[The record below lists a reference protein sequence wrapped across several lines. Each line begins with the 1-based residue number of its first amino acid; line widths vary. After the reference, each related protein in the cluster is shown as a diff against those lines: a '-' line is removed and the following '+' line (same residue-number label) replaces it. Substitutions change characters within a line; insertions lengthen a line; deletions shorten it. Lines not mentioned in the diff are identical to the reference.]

1 MPRATKTVGNA
12 ASNPTAVSEDEIHSV
27 TPLRRGR
34 SATRAASL
42 LHPAAV
48 STIVST
54 LPIPLEPVQEQ
65 SLPEVDLLPLKQRRP
80 IKKTVALAATLLDS
94 QEQEHEVPA
103 STPYAPGRRGRS
115 AVKSTLL
122 ISTVS
127 GHVAFNPKRPSE
139 AAAMDLHSG
148 SIQEE
153 TIGCSPIM
161 QSASRELKNAVSIS
175 KTPQTNCDGVA
186 MVISPTSSGSTST
199 HADVIDL
206 TTGGSPLTTK
216 TTTIQDQILDSSPA
230 AITATVDSPRL
241 ETASRAMC
249 DPSSTLSDPTASD
262 AIVITP
268 LSHSTAIAIS
278 PSCSHLEQRK
288 TAMKELAY
296 DIERTFYETTHM
308 PVMHEEGPVVT
319 KEKDRS
325 HDPLADLLKRIQRP
339 LSSSVDPEPILLDT
353 PIRVN
358 TSIPAISSSSA
369 NPTVLGQA
377 DTETKMADLMP
388 STEHRSI
395 LSQNSLGY
403 VDDEDDCEVIDLE
416 EFQKASVAA
425 LGAPTRSKPLSNAY
439 QPHRILQTSDIL
451 ANTYTP
457 IAACSSTTHPLLLSN
472 GLGSSTRNMGLDRSG
487 VLSSMSSMSLGSQL
501 AVSNQDPA
509 SSKGS
514 SNNSNSISSDINQ
527 SISQPLVQLHAG
539 DLPNR
544 PAPDHD
550 SDDID
555 DINNDKENDKDK
567 WETELMRWQTSMK
580 KAVRKE
586 EGWLK
591 KTIEFRP
598 PDEIIERSIDE
609 QIKGLQL
616 QYGNKG
622 TPKGMTITLMPHQV
636 YGLAWLISMEEG
648 EIKGGILADDTIQ
661 MLALIV
667 HRYQPPTRERG
678 GTLIVTPLALINQ
691 WEREITTKSNMG
703 LKVYVHH
710 GPLRHRS
717 KNALRQYDIVIT
729 TYAVL
734 TGEAPK
740 PSQSVNGVVIPASK
754 GGPLFRAKWHRV
766 ALDEAQMIKNKD
778 TRASLAC
785 LELSSMSRF
794 SMTGTPIQ
802 NSADEVFSQ
811 LRFLRIPHWS
821 VYQHFHDCITRNIK
835 RDNMESSRV
844 AVNRLQVV
852 LRSCM
857 LRRTKTSID
866 SFGEPLVKLPLRL
879 VEVQQ
884 VVLKREEMA
893 FYRAVETCATRQFN
907 EYVEK
912 GTVLRNYSNILGLL
926 LRLRQAATHPHLV
939 REAFFDAERGNFSLG
954 FMNSGIPIAATTSA
968 RIEKEGTEKDV
979 YDMRG
984 PLQRSQTAPTN
995 FMGPS
1000 GSAIDSKGKGKAKS
1014 SEIRDFEAELYASDE
1029 DESLDE
1035 ARRQFLPLVFER
1047 VLSEARSDLQLFI
1060 GQECPMCID
1069 VMMDPCITSCGHRF
1083 CRECISEFL
1092 YSQTFDKEED
1102 ATVKHCPIC
1111 RADIIIGPYSL
1122 VSASVIVAKIMAENQ
1137 KRMSIDELHSVHEH
1151 QGGRLLVQSTDQPTS
1166 PVDIRDVLFGL
1177 HPDGD
1182 WSSWISSGKLDM
1194 IVKVLEQTREEDPAY
1209 KTVIFSQWATN
1220 LDLIQTAL
1228 LKQGFRLSR
1237 YDGSMDTASRD
1248 EAVKKLFED
1257 QLTTVILVSL
1267 KCGGVGLNLTV
1278 ACRVI
1283 ICDLWWNPAVED
1295 QAIDRVH
1302 RIGQRMDVRVSR
1314 LVTKD
1319 TIEER
1324 ILAMQ
1329 GDKRQ
1334 IIAGV
1339 LGEGEFKLG
1348 RLSVKDLLFLFKEG
1362 NSIRS
1367 NEAGDVEIYSDAQD
1381 DSRYIHDN
1389 SIDHEDNIDE
1399 RNTTIEDNTPLGE
1412 LSLG

>member
-48 STIVST
+48 STIASTIVST

-65 SLPEVDLLPLKQRRP
+65 SLPAVDLLPLKQRRL
-80 IKKTVALAATLLDS
+80 IKKTVVLAATLLDS

-122 ISTVS
+122 ISTES
-127 GHVAFNPKRPSE
+127 GHVAFSPKQPYE

-148 SIQEE
+148 SMQEE
-153 TIGCSPIM
+153 AIGCSPIV
-161 QSASRELKNAVSIS
+161 QSASRELHNAAAENAVSIP
-175 KTPQTNCDGVA
+175 KTSQINCDGVA

-206 TTGGSPLTTK
+206 TTGGSPLATK

-268 LSHSTAIAIS
+268 LSHSTTIAIS

-308 PVMHEEGPVVT
+308 PVMHEEGPVIT

-369 NPTVLGQA
+369 NPTILGQA
-377 DTETKMADLMP
+377 DTETKMADLMS
-388 STEHRSI
+388 STNHRSI
-395 LSQNSLGY
+395 LSQSSSGY

-425 LGAPTRSKPLSNAY
+425 LGAPTRSEPLSNAY
-439 QPHRILQTSDIL
+439 QPHRILQTSDII

-544 PAPDHD
+544 SAPDHN

-555 DINNDKENDKDK
+555 DINNDKGNDKDK

-740 PSQSVNGVVIPASK
+740 PSQYVNGVVISASK

-766 ALDEAQMIKNKD
+766 ALDEA
-778 TRASLAC
+778 SLKRH
-785 LELSSMSRF
+785 ELVIMLNR
-794 SMTGTPIQ
+794 G
-802 NSADEVFSQ
+802 SADEVFSQ

-879 VEVQQ
+879 VEANDPFGEVI
-884 VVLKREEMA
+884 
-893 FYRAVETCATRQFN
+893 
-907 EYVEK
+907 

-1257 QLTTVILVSL
+1257 QSTTVILVSL
-1267 KCGGVGLNLTV
+1267 KF
-1278 ACRVI
+1278 
-1283 ICDLWWNPAVED
+1283 ED

-1381 DSRYIHDN
+1381 DSRYVHDN

>member
-1 MPRATKTVGNA
+1 MQ
-12 ASNPTAVSEDEIHSV
+12 
-27 TPLRRGR
+27 PLIPLQSQKMR
-34 SATRAASL
+34 STLSL
-42 LHPAAV
+42 LCVVAAQLLGQRHYCILQLYL
-48 STIVST
+48 TIVST

-65 SLPEVDLLPLKQRRP
+65 SLPAVDLLPLKQRRL
-80 IKKTVALAATLLDS
+80 IKKTVVLAATLLDS

-122 ISTVS
+122 ISTES
-127 GHVAFNPKRPSE
+127 GHVAFSPKQPYE

-148 SIQEE
+148 SMQEE
-153 TIGCSPIM
+153 AIGCSPIV
-161 QSASRELKNAVSIS
+161 QSASRELHNAAAENAVSIP
-175 KTPQTNCDGVA
+175 KTSRTNCDGVA

-206 TTGGSPLTTK
+206 TTGGSPLATK

-268 LSHSTAIAIS
+268 LSHSTTIAIS

-308 PVMHEEGPVVT
+308 PVMHEEGPVIT

-369 NPTVLGQA
+369 NPTILGQA
-377 DTETKMADLMP
+377 DTETKMADLMS
-388 STEHRSI
+388 STNHRSI
-395 LSQNSLGY
+395 LSQSSSGY

-425 LGAPTRSKPLSNAY
+425 LGAPTRSEPLSNAY
-439 QPHRILQTSDIL
+439 QPHRILQTSDII

-544 PAPDHD
+544 SAPDHN

-555 DINNDKENDKDK
+555 DINNDKGNDKDK

-1257 QLTTVILVSL
+1257 QSTTVILVSL

-1381 DSRYIHDN
+1381 DSRYVHDN

>member
-48 STIVST
+48 STIASTIVST

-65 SLPEVDLLPLKQRRP
+65 SLPAVDLLPLKQRRL
-80 IKKTVALAATLLDS
+80 IKKTVVLAATLLDS

-122 ISTVS
+122 ISTES
-127 GHVAFNPKRPSE
+127 GHVAFSPKQPYE

-148 SIQEE
+148 SMQEE
-153 TIGCSPIM
+153 AIGCSPIV
-161 QSASRELKNAVSIS
+161 QSASRELHNAAAENAVSIP
-175 KTPQTNCDGVA
+175 KTSRINCDGVA

-206 TTGGSPLTTK
+206 TTGGSPLATK

-268 LSHSTAIAIS
+268 LSHSTTIAIS

-308 PVMHEEGPVVT
+308 PVMHEEGPVIT

-369 NPTVLGQA
+369 NPTILGQA
-377 DTETKMADLMP
+377 DTETKMADLMS
-388 STEHRSI
+388 STNHRSI
-395 LSQNSLGY
+395 LSQSSSGY

-425 LGAPTRSKPLSNAY
+425 LGAPTRSEPLSNAY
-439 QPHRILQTSDIL
+439 QPHRILQTSDII

-544 PAPDHD
+544 SAPDHN

-555 DINNDKENDKDK
+555 DINNDKGNDKDK

-740 PSQSVNGVVIPASK
+740 PSQYVNGVVISASK

-1209 KTVIFSQWATN
+1209 KTVIFSQVYFIAVYRQFV
-1220 LDLIQTAL
+1220 LPHP
-1228 LKQGFRLSR
+1228 
-1237 YDGSMDTASRD
+1237 DTA
-1248 EAVKKLFED
+1248 
-1257 QLTTVILVSL
+1257 TVVS
-1267 KCGGVGLNLTV
+1267 VTV
-1278 ACRVI
+1278 LQMT
-1283 ICDLWWNPAVED
+1283 DFED

-1329 GDKRQ
+1329 GDKL
-1334 IIAGV
+1334 V
-1339 LGEGEFKLG
+1339 CLGEGEFKLG

>member
-1 MPRATKTVGNA
+1 
-12 ASNPTAVSEDEIHSV
+12 
-27 TPLRRGR
+27 
-34 SATRAASL
+34 
-42 LHPAAV
+42 
-48 STIVST
+48 
-54 LPIPLEPVQEQ
+54 
-65 SLPEVDLLPLKQRRP
+65 
-80 IKKTVALAATLLDS
+80 
-94 QEQEHEVPA
+94 
-103 STPYAPGRRGRS
+103 
-115 AVKSTLL
+115 
-122 ISTVS
+122 
-127 GHVAFNPKRPSE
+127 
-139 AAAMDLHSG
+139 
-148 SIQEE
+148 
-153 TIGCSPIM
+153 
-161 QSASRELKNAVSIS
+161 
-175 KTPQTNCDGVA
+175 
-186 MVISPTSSGSTST
+186 
-199 HADVIDL
+199 
-206 TTGGSPLTTK
+206 
-216 TTTIQDQILDSSPA
+216 
-230 AITATVDSPRL
+230 
-241 ETASRAMC
+241 
-249 DPSSTLSDPTASD
+249 
-262 AIVITP
+262 
-268 LSHSTAIAIS
+268 
-278 PSCSHLEQRK
+278 
-288 TAMKELAY
+288 
-296 DIERTFYETTHM
+296 
-308 PVMHEEGPVVT
+308 
-319 KEKDRS
+319 
-325 HDPLADLLKRIQRP
+325 
-339 LSSSVDPEPILLDT
+339 
-353 PIRVN
+353 
-358 TSIPAISSSSA
+358 
-369 NPTVLGQA
+369 
-377 DTETKMADLMP
+377 
-388 STEHRSI
+388 
-395 LSQNSLGY
+395 
-403 VDDEDDCEVIDLE
+403 
-416 EFQKASVAA
+416 
-425 LGAPTRSKPLSNAY
+425 
-439 QPHRILQTSDIL
+439 
-451 ANTYTP
+451 
-457 IAACSSTTHPLLLSN
+457 
-472 GLGSSTRNMGLDRSG
+472 
-487 VLSSMSSMSLGSQL
+487 MSLGSQL

-544 PAPDHD
+544 SAPDHN

-555 DINNDKENDKDK
+555 DINNDKGNDKDK

-740 PSQSVNGVVIPASK
+740 PSQYVNGVVISASK

-912 GTVLRNYSNILGLL
+912 
-926 LRLRQAATHPHLV
+926 
-939 REAFFDAERGNFSLG
+939 
-954 FMNSGIPIAATTSA
+954 AATTSA